1 MDGSVTVKGGAI
13 HGVWRCQSRPTDG
26 SVKALG
32 GVGHGLGRCQSLP
45 KGVSATACGVPP
57 CCTFSS
63 ASVEPHRVRWL
74 TSRGPLGPVTSK
86 GPLGARTLLRGARR
100 GGSGQTGS
108 RRAVLAML
116 LLAPRPRHALDATD
130 GPLRG
135 FGCAVSQAGA
145 LPMDMQDSTA
155 ELLAMGP
162 DVLKV
167 LLHTPLPRLI
177 AQGPSR
183 LFCAAGRSLPGPA
196 SLAVKFS
203 VNFPR
208 YCRTAVRAHLA
219 HFRTFPSRE

>member
-1 MDGSVTVKGGAI
+1 
-13 HGVWRCQSRPTDG
+13 
-26 SVKALG
+26 
-32 GVGHGLGRCQSLP
+32 
-45 KGVSATACGVPP
+45 
-57 CCTFSS
+57 
-63 ASVEPHRVRWL
+63 
-74 TSRGPLGPVTSK
+74 
-86 GPLGARTLLRGARR
+86 
-100 GGSGQTGS
+100 
-108 RRAVLAML
+108 ML

-183 LFCAAGRSLPGPA
+183 LFCAAGRSLPSVFGCKLFCKIFQA
-196 SLAVKFS
+196 SVVGLCVL
-203 VNFPR
+203 
-208 YCRTAVRAHLA
+208 T
-219 HFRTFPSRE
+219 